1 MQGERD
7 LLLYCDLHG
16 HSRKKNMFM
25 YGNCNKNEVHAKEKV
40 FPFLLEK
47 SADVF
52 SFSDCAFAVQKSKE
66 GTGRV
71 VGWKEMGIQN
81 CYTLES
87 SFCGSDFGKYQDLHF
102 NTNMLQSIGPK
113 FCETILEYSQLD
125 PSRLKQI
132 MEEIEDH
139 EHNRAKEQPATGSM
153 MLGSGGQLEDEAAAG
168 GLFSVE
174 ANAGQLGIIK
184 DEDSNQDSDFSGD
197 ENIQVVNE
205 GEELIAKG
213 MQNITGAA
221 GTGANAALQLKAKQS
236 LQNQ

>member
-1 MQGERD
+1 
-7 LLLYCDLHG
+7 
-16 HSRKKNMFM
+16 
-25 YGNCNKNEVHAKEKV
+25 
-40 FPFLLEK
+40 
-47 SADVF
+47 
-52 SFSDCAFAVQKSKE
+52 
-66 GTGRV
+66 
-71 VGWKEMGIQN
+71 
-81 CYTLES
+81 
-87 SFCGSDFGKYQDLHF
+87 
-102 NTNMLQSIGPK
+102 MLQSIGPK

>member
-1 MQGERD
+1 M
-7 LLLYCDLHG
+7 
-16 HSRKKNMFM
+16 
-25 YGNCNKNEVHAKEKV
+25 
-40 FPFLLEK
+40 
-47 SADVF
+47 
-52 SFSDCAFAVQKSKE
+52 
-66 GTGRV
+66 
-71 VGWKEMGIQN
+71 
-81 CYTLES
+81 
-87 SFCGSDFGKYQDLHF
+87 
-102 NTNMLQSIGPK
+102 
-113 FCETILEYSQLD
+113 
-125 PSRLKQI
+125 
-132 MEEIEDH
+132 
-139 EHNRAKEQPATGSM
+139 
-153 MLGSGGQLEDEAAAG
+153 EDEAAAG